1 MATLKKKSITDLE
14 WLSEQPLD
22 TEVELSPFGGRHIPI
37 GKLRPLLDVLN
48 GQTQNYQTGVYL
60 NGTMAYGSLELTVT
74 IDGVDRTVTGSSNL
88 VMSEA
93 INNRWNATLKTE
105 CVKNAAAEL
114 GTRLGRGLNDD
125 LIKEDLQ
132 PIQPKERLKVK
143 PDAKVMQ
150 QYLKAVEIGDT
161 ETITTLT
168 DIYEIKN
175 N

>member
-1 MATLKKKSITDLE
+1 MALKKKSQSDIE
-14 WLSEQPLD
+14 WLAEQPLD
-22 TEVELSPFGGRHIPI
+22 SEIEASPFGGKHLPI

-48 GQTQNYQTGVYL
+48 GQTKNYKTGIYS

-114 GTRLGRGLNDD
+114 GTRFGRGLNDG
-125 LIKEDLQ
+125 LISED
-132 PIQPKERLKVK
+132 IQVPKPKLKPK
-143 PDAKVMQ
+143 PDAKIMQ

>member
-1 MATLKKKSITDLE
+1 MALKKKSISDDE
-14 WLSEQPLD
+14 WLAQQPNED
-22 TEVELSPFGGRHIPI
+22 EVLPSPFGGRHIPI

-48 GQTQNYQTGVYL
+48 GQTKNYQTGVYL
-60 NGTMAYGSLELTVT
+60 NGIIAYGSLELTVT

-114 GTRLGRGLNDD
+114 GTRLGRGLNDG
-125 LIKEDLQ
+125 IISED
-132 PIQPKERLKVK
+132 IQVVKPKLKAK
-143 PDAKVMQ
+143 PDAKIMQ